1 MPCLQHVL
9 IPDIPRDGE
18 LFFEALMV
26 VFVCTTLGLQYL
38 NMYRTIWWLPHS
50 YTLYAMVSIEAYT
63 LYAMVSS
70 EQAARRPID
79 Q

>member
-26 VFVCTTLGLQYL
+26 VFVCTGLGLQYL

-50 YTLYAMVSIEAYT
+50 YTLYAMVSTGIG
-63 LYAMVSS
+63 LQGLGCVAMWC
-70 EQAARRPID
+70 
-79 Q
+79 